1 MMNLFKRETEEAMIS
16 LIATQSD
23 LIAIYKESAK
33 DRDEII
39 NHLKRLVNLQE
50 QQIDDLK
57 SDLKV
62 TRQRLASYSESIA
75 HYKDQLSE
83 LEKKQ

>member
-1 MMNLFKRETEEAMIS
+1 MNLFKRETEEAMIK

-23 LIAIYKESAK
+23 LISLQKEAAK
-33 DRDEII
+33 DREEII

-50 QQIDDLK
+50 DLI

-62 TRQRLASYSESIA
+62 NLHDLR
-75 HYKDQLSE
+75 
-83 LEKKQ
+83 EKQ

>member
-1 MMNLFKRETEEAMIS
+1 MMNLFKRETEEAMVK

-23 LIAIYKESAK
+23 LIATYKESTK

-50 QQIDDLK
+50 EQIFDLT
-57 SDLKV
+57 LKL
-62 TRQRLASYSESIA
+62 R
-75 HYKDQLSE
+75 E
-83 LEKKQ
+83 LREKQ

>member
-1 MMNLFKRETEEAMIS
+1 MNLFKRETEEAMIK

-23 LIAIYKESAK
+23 LISLQKEAAK
-33 DRDEII
+33 DREEII

-50 QQIDDLK
+50 DQI

-62 TRQRLASYSESIA
+62 NLHDLR
-75 HYKDQLSE
+75 
-83 LEKKQ
+83 EKQ